1 MLTDA
6 HGQPI
11 GGLTTHV
18 LDTAHG
24 RPAAAMRFV
33 LRRWKVGSQA
43 ESQAESQ
50 ADVAAEAKL
59 EYLLEGVTNAD
70 GRADG
75 PLVSGEAF
83 VTGRY
88 ELRFWVGDYFA
99 GLDHADARRFLD
111 QVPLE
116 FTVDD
121 ASSHY
126 HVPLLVSPWS
136 FSTYR
141 GS

>member
-24 RPAAAMRFV
+24 RPASAMRFV
-33 LRRWKVGSQA
+33 LCWLGEGEVGGDVGST
-43 ESQAESQ
+43 
-50 ADVAAEAKL
+50 VASD
-59 EYLLEGVTNAD
+59 LLKEGVTNAD

-75 PLVSGEAF
+75 PLLMGDAF
-83 VTGRY
+83 RAGRY
-88 ELRFWVGDYFA
+88 ALRFFVGDYFA
-99 GLDHADARRFLD
+99 HLGHADARRFLD